1 MQKKTIVYMTTFIFI
16 IISVLTQLKSVQ
28 AQEVSKTP
36 WQMFRGNLQH
46 TGQSAY
52 KGAQTNTLKWSFK
65 IDTRITSSPSIA
77 SDGTIYFGSID
88 GRLYAV
94 NPDGTAKWAFQVGNE
109 ITASPAIGND
119 GTIYIGSRDK
129 KMYAITS
136 EGKLKWTYQVG
147 GIILSSAAVTDNSLY
162 FGSDDNTLYAITT
175 DGKLNWKYT
184 ANSNI
189 TASPAL
195 GTDGTVYLF
204 EVSGALHA
212 LSPDGTEKWVKR
224 VGTGVYDSYSSPS
237 IGSDGTVYLGT
248 DSGRLV
254 AVKPDGNVNG
264 MSIRERPS
272 IAPLLLLRMG
282 QLSLAHIMALYTPS
296 FQNVN
301 SNGVLRPTIGWNLH
315 LPLMWKEPFI
325 SVQVTGNFTPS
336 MLMAP

>member
-1 MQKKTIVYMTTFIFI
+1 MQRYCAITIDKTPGEKQCKKKTIVYMTTFIFI

-212 LSPDGTEKWVKR
+212 LSPDGTEKWVKTCWNR
-224 VGTGVYDSYSSPS
+224 CIRFLFFSVNRFRWHCVFGHRQRQ
-237 IGSDGTVYLGT
+237 IG
-248 DSGRLV
+248 R
-254 AVKPDGNVNG
+254 
-264 MSIRERPS
+264 R
-272 IAPLLLLRMG
+272 
-282 QLSLAHIMALYTPS
+282 
-296 FQNVN
+296 
-301 SNGVLRPTIGWNLH
+301 
-315 LPLMWKEPFI
+315 
-325 SVQVTGNFTPS
+325 
-336 MLMAP
+336 